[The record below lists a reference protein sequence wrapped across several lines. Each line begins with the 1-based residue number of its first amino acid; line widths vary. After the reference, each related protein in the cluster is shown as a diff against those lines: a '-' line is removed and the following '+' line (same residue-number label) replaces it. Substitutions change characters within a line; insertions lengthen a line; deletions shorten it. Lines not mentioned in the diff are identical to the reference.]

1 MADERWYVHN
11 DDIYGVSIDHDPEFG
26 SGRSDPYYEWCV
38 ITDIDELK
46 KQKEMLWEKI
56 RCIERP
62 YREIGGKYVKVGII
76 VSVAGFFSM
85 ILLDIGAFVTFLS
98 FVALCVGIGII
109 IKGNHIS
116 NTLARAYNNFELR
129 DGLSETNLELYEERN
144 KIYGKIHGIIDQME
158 RVERTQKM
166 MNKSNNRIVNDKIS
180 SADIGRAK
188 KELEDMEK
196 VYKN

>member
-26 SGRSDPYYEWCV
+26 SGRSDPYYEWCD

-129 DGLSETNLELYEERN
+129 DGLSLSL
-144 KIYGKIHGIIDQME
+144 IHI
-158 RVERTQKM
+158 
-166 MNKSNNRIVNDKIS
+166 
-180 SADIGRAK
+180 
-188 KELEDMEK
+188 
-196 VYKN
+196 